1 MVRFSCLENLLCQV
15 ESFLVALFIDSEEA
29 KWVVTPVSFGPG
41 EQEYIRNQDVLQS
54 MWMVHLDQAG
64 RLQGLDGVNCHGL
77 AANNLGTGSG
87 WQQSKQ
93 NWVLPAVVGY

>member
-1 MVRFSCLENLLCQV
+1 MKISFVRWNPFWRSLIKNQKG
-15 ESFLVALFIDSEEA
+15 

-54 MWMVHLDQAG
+54 MWMVHPDQAG